1 MGSNKSSKPSSAR
14 VNSVDNKQDSVI
26 KEMQNAN
33 LKNILSLK
41 IKDRLNVTQIQLLK
55 NKNKTDQEGSPL

>member
-1 MGSNKSSKPSSAR
+1 MGQSNNSSKPSSAR
-14 VNSVDNKQDSVI
+14 VNSLDNKQDSII
-26 KEMQNAN
+26 KEMQHAN

-55 NKNKTDQEGSPL
+55 NKNKTDQQN